1 MWIIVL
7 LLILVYTAFLSFL
20 AAGIIKL
27 YQENKNYQP
36 PKTPAHVDVVI
47 PFRDE
52 ANNLQKLLHDLL
64 NQTSPTSLFHI
75 SFIDDHSTDG
85 GDKIINE
92 TIKKHHLNATLL
104 HLPPDKIGKKEA
116 ILTGLENSNYE
127 YVLTTDADCSLS
139 PNWIKS
145 MITHIVYENA
155 DLLLAPVIHT
165 GKSVVGRLQSVESL
179 SLLAV
184 TMGTA
189 GLGIPVLSNA
199 ANMSISRTTLNGL
212 QDPFKTNISSGDD
225 IFLME
230 ALKSG
235 KNQIAFN
242 VEPAALVYT
251 KASESWNKLIQQRAR
266 WMSKTKHYRFGSS
279 KLTMIIFGII
289 QMGFLISI
297 PVLIVNQA
305 LLSLLF
311 LWIFKILY
319 DNLLMYLVSSK
330 YRVPFRLTDIIVFS
344 ALYPFWTLITNLFA
358 YCTKS
363 TWKGRPIKY

>member
-1 MWIIVL
+1 MWIFVL
-7 LLILVYTAFLSFL
+7 LLILFYTAFLSLL

-27 YQENKNYQP
+27 YQGNKKYQP
-36 PKTPAHVDVVI
+36 PNTPEQVDVVI

-52 ANNLQKLLHDLL
+52 VNNINKLLHDLL
-64 NQTSPTSLFHI
+64 NQTYPSSLFHVI
-75 SFIDDHSTDG
+75 FIDDHSTDG

-92 TIKKHHLNATLL
+92 TINKHHLNATLL
-104 HLPPDKIGKKEA
+104 HLSPDKKGKKEA
-116 ILTGLENSNYE
+116 LLTGIEYSNNKYI
-127 YVLTTDADCSLS
+127 LTTDADCAMF
-139 PNWIKS
+139 PNWVNC
-145 MITHIVYENA
+145 MITQAMYNHA
-155 DLLLAPVIHT
+155 DLLLGPVIHT

-199 ANMSISRTTLNGL
+199 ANMAINRNTLNTL
-212 QDPFKTNISSGDD
+212 QDPFKNSVSSGDD

-230 ALKSG
+230 TLKTN
-235 KNQIAFN
+235 KATIAFN
-242 VEPAALVYT
+242 PEQEALVKT

-289 QMGFLISI
+289 QIGFLISI

-305 LLSLLF
+305 FLSLLF

-330 YRVPFRLTDIIVFS
+330 YSVPFRLTESIVFS
-344 ALYPFWTLITNLFA
+344 ALYPFWTLTTNLFA
-358 YCTKS
+358 YFTKS
-363 TWKGRPIKY
+363 TWKGRPVS